1 MNDNIVANE
10 NLIQDFI
17 DVTEEVLSTMASFEI
32 KAIEVQEINANGH
45 TQDVTA
51 CFDITGIL
59 GFSGGRKGSLLISFP
74 RNIAFGAIGGMLGIE
89 FTEID
94 ADVRDGVSELV
105 NMIAGGA
112 QCQFEGLNISISL
125 PNVIVGHNH
134 NVSASKVTPRIVIPC
149 TTDVG
154 TFHVEVGMVLA
165 NKQPAAGVQTAVAG
179 AKA

>member
-45 TQDVTA
+45 SKDVTA

-74 RNIAFGAIGGMLGIE
+74 RNIAFGAVGGMLGIE

-112 QCQFEGLNISISL
+112 KTKLQAKGIDFELSI
-125 PNVIVGHNH
+125 PNTVIGQQHQI
-134 NVSASKVTPRIVIPC
+134 T
-149 TTDVG
+149 
-154 TFHVEVGMVLA
+154 
-165 NKQPAAGVQTAVAG
+165 AG
-179 AKA
+179 ASATRTRVDFDSDLGSFFIEVNLKED